1 MELLFGRDLRSLA
14 ALLKGDEPEVENK
27 RVNARVLKGAKLLI
41 EQIGEDVFF
50 KRLTLGEENWQRKR
64 KEDPS
69 YERPR
74 GIVEIYCMTPEE
86 HVEFL
91 GRRDT
96 HDLWSPEKQ
105 KLTLQ
110 EPQLSARIGELEG
123 VMMFSNNEHVAEVA
137 SQEYELLSYL
147 CGRAEIIVYVD

>member
-1 MELLFGRDLRSLA
+1 MTRPGDGRPSNYVLGHNFLPYCIDNDASFV
-14 ALLKGDEPEVENK
+14 EPV
-27 RVNARVLKGAKLLI
+27 I
-41 EQIGEDVFF
+41 
-50 KRLTLGEENWQRKR
+50 ENWRKKK

-105 KLTLQ
+105 ELTLQ
-110 EPQLSARIGELEG
+110 EPELSEKMGKLEG

-137 SQEYELLSYL
+137 SQEYELLRYL
-147 CGRAEIIVYVD
+147 CGQAEIIVYVD